1 MKIDKAKLRK
11 TIKEME
17 EEYKHK
23 TGVNPILF
31 EEPIK
36 KDFIKAVCLHGDH
49 STNVLK
55 YMQNRNHP
63 VTKRQICTYLRQIF
77 GTHKLMGRPSLYV
90 LDGNDR
96 DRKTALYK

>member
-1 MKIDKAKLRK
+1 MKIDKLKLQK
-11 TIKEME
+11 IIKEME

-23 TGVNPILF
+23 TGINPILF
-31 EEPIK
+31 QKSIK
-36 KDFIKAVCLHGDH
+36 AAFIKAVCLYGHH

-55 YMQNRNHP
+55 YMQERNHP